1 MYIHISKYCTLS
13 WYKSDLIIRYSVV
26 QKRRITTKLN
36 RSFKIPA
43 SNGRKN
49 RGLSNKFFPISIRIK
64 FNRKTRFHR
73 YSMTVTD
80 PIPNGISN
88 EIQIYSKEMFLQRGT
103 SSAVLRVHPWRAPF
117 NSYFASSPNGITLR
131 NYASMFSRNFIVL
144 GWCAKW
150 PTLITGL
157 CAFKCILFPSPPCH
171 VEPFARKDH
180 FSDWWHYY
188 ALVQLFLLPLLS
200 VLFHPR
206 RGWKKKE
213 RKKNDRC
220 RDFVRFEI
228 ERSQFVTE
236 REINR

>member
-1 MYIHISKYCTLS
+1 M
-13 WYKSDLIIRYSVV
+13 IIRYSVV

-117 NSYFASSPNGITLR
+117 NSYFASGPNGITLR

-157 CAFKCILFPSPPCH
+157 CAFKCILFPSP
-171 VEPFARKDH
+171 
-180 FSDWWHYY
+180 
-188 ALVQLFLLPLLS
+188 LLPATWNHLLGRITFLIDGIITPS
-200 VLFHPR
+200 CNFSSYLCYRFYFI
-206 RGWKKKE
+206 RGGDGKRKKE
-213 RKKNDRC
+213 KKNDRC

>member
-1 MYIHISKYCTLS
+1 MEGKTEACQINFFPFRFELNSIAKLDSIAIL
-13 WYKSDLIIRYSVV
+13 WQLQIRY
-26 QKRRITTKLN
+26 RMAFR
-36 RSFKIPA
+36 
-43 SNGRKN
+43 
-49 RGLSNKFFPISIRIK
+49 
-64 FNRKTRFHR
+64 TRFKFIR
-73 YSMTVTD
+73 RRCFFSV
-80 PIPNGISN
+80 
-88 EIQIYSKEMFLQRGT
+88 EQ
-103 SSAVLRVHPWRAPF
+103 AVLRVHPWRAPF
-117 NSYFASSPNGITLR
+117 NSYFASGPNGITLR

-157 CAFKCILFPSPPCH
+157 CAFKCILFPSPPRH

-213 RKKNDRC
+213 RKKMTGVAISCVLKLNDRSLS
-220 RDFVRFEI
+220 
-228 ERSQFVTE
+228 RSEKLIVSFDGS
-236 REINR
+236 R